1 MSQGNSTT
9 YNHILT
15 QAQLD
20 ELQIAHHEQ
29 VMKHNSNQVTTSAAQ
44 SYANTINGNNVR
56 RTFATQSHS
65 YTNPNTLNLQRWGY
79 TATNNGG
86 QLICGNNTNNYE
98 EDIQTN
104 ADNIAQNTIDIAT
117 NTTNIEE
124 NTNKFNLYA
133 PIESP
138 QLTGNVT
145 LTSTNPVSVD
155 IINDN
160 GSSTGQANLYLGQS
174 MSVGGGI
181 RYDGTSGNDIFE
193 LYTRDTNGD
202 NVFLSNSYH
211 NNDVT
216 MYGNLKIQSDILTSV
231 NVDII
236 NNIVGAEGIANLFL
250 GQEAYTG
257 GGIRYNG
264 VNDNIEFYNR
274 DSNVDNVVLYYSY
287 NNSTNLHINGDLIFP
302 DGTTQTTAYTGPTPA
317 PIAGLGANY
326 KMPFHV
332 FGSSDGA
339 VKSFPLNVFQMEL
352 TPNGWSRFDKIYL
365 KVNMR
370 HMTTFNDNVSPNTVI
385 KTSRGY
391 FDGVWILSP
400 SNLRNPEVAS
410 SNPVFDSPDNGTG
423 NPISGG
429 VGYGDGA
436 IDTSNVYNSDYFY
449 REMGS
454 IVDGDWGLENN
465 INNKIV
471 SFYLYISGD
480 STAQFIWRYLYND
493 IRPGT
498 TRNQDMSGTIEIL
511 SAVNSNTVG
520 GTGGNLTLK
529 AYNINGG
536 YTFNDTHSI
545 ITI

>member
-9 YNHILT
+9 YNHTLT

-20 ELQIAHHEQ
+20 ELQFQHKYNVLQ
-29 VMKHNSNQVTTSAAQ
+29 YNSNQVTTSSAQ
-44 SYANTINGNNVR
+44 AYANTINGGSNGG

-86 QLICGNNTNNYE
+86 QLVCGNTNNYE

-104 ADNIAQNTIDIAT
+104 ADNIQINSDNIQINSDNIQINSDNIQINTTNIET
-117 NTTNIEE
+117 NTTNIATIPSIYETKANASATYE
-124 NTNKFNLYA
+124 TKTNASATYETKANASATYETIDNASLLA
-133 PIESP
+133 PKDSP
-138 QLTGNVT
+138 QLTGNLT
-145 LTSTNPVSVD
+145 LTS
-155 IINDN
+155 
-160 GSSTGQANLYLGQS
+160 
-174 MSVGGGI
+174 
-181 RYDGTSGNDIFE
+181 
-193 LYTRDTNGD
+193 
-202 NVFLSNSYH
+202 
-211 NNDVT
+211 
-216 MYGNLKIQSDILTSV
+216 
-231 NVDII
+231 
-236 NNIVGAEGIANLFL
+236 
-250 GQEAYTG
+250 
-257 GGIRYNG
+257 
-264 VNDNIEFYNR
+264 
-274 DSNVDNVVLYYSY
+274 
-287 NNSTNLHINGDLIFP
+287 GDLIFP

-370 HMTTFNDNVSPNTVI
+370 HMTTFNDNVSPNTVR
-385 KTSRGY
+385 KRTRGY

-400 SNLRNPEVAS
+400 SSLRNPAVAS
-410 SNPVFDSPDNGTG
+410 SIPVFDSPNDGTG

-429 VGYGDGA
+429 IGFGVGA

-454 IVDGDWGLENN
+454 TVDGDWGSENN
-465 INNKIV
+465 NNNQIV

-493 IRPGT
+493 IEPET